1 MEAMLQRKKEKD
13 LAIKRQVELS
23 NKMLAD
29 KQSRIDEHLN
39 DKKKRIDVMK
49 NENNI
54 LSKQSQLR
62 QKQILMEKRKLQ
74 ESIAKL
80 RGK

>member
-1 MEAMLQRKKEKD
+1 LEAILQRKKEKD

-39 DKKKRIDVMK
+39 DKKQRIDVMK

-62 QKQILMEKRKLQ
+62 QKQILMEKRKL
-74 ESIAKL
+74 
-80 RGK
+80 

>member
-1 MEAMLQRKKEKD
+1 MLQRKKEKD

-39 DKKKRIDVMK
+39 DKKQRIDVMK

-80 RGK
+80 RGKWAL

>member
-1 MEAMLQRKKEKD
+1 MLQRKKEKD

-39 DKKKRIDVMK
+39 DKKQRIDVMK

-80 RGK
+80 RGKWKL

>member
-1 MEAMLQRKKEKD
+1 MLQRKKEKD

-39 DKKKRIDVMK
+39 DKKQRIDVMK

>member
-1 MEAMLQRKKEKD
+1 MLQRKKEKD

-39 DKKKRIDVMK
+39 DKKQRIDVMK

-62 QKQILMEKRKLQ
+62 QK
-74 ESIAKL
+74 
-80 RGK
+80 

>member
-39 DKKKRIDVMK
+39 DKKQRIDVMK